1 MLAVALTAF
10 AGSMATAIQYDRFE
24 TNILNNHTD
33 AVSHSWAYVDA
44 IDPHGQQWKCYAQ
57 GVAAWDCFKPKNN
70 SYGVKTSE
78 KHRADERNFWGIP
91 LTSTRFEY
99 GNSWVGGSDAYNNS
113 LAGWVWH
120 KRTSATDNLSDRLDN
135 VENSHVGFFGAL
147 RSGLSTVWHGVKV
160 AYGNTLPDELRPEVY
175 CHYSGSCVH
184 DENKRDI
191 TDANLK
197 DVDHIRLP
205 TKFAVKGEYHSWY
218 KYHTLNYI
226 DPAGAANSFNLLAAG
241 EWKFWAINQYAVP
254 YLEVMITHANKLNGR
269 TVPNRHVVIVDS
281 WDQQNRTSIQAWEDD
296 NYTDRFY
303 YLNVGLAVPH
313 VCLLYTSPSPRD
325 RQKSR
330 MPSSA

>member
-1 MLAVALTAF
+1 MLAVAVTAF

-24 TNILNNHTD
+24 TNILNNRTD

-70 SYGVKTSE
+70 SYGAKSSA
-78 KHRADERNFWGIP
+78 KHRVDEQSFWGIP
-91 LTSTRFEY
+91 LDSTKFEY
-99 GNSWVGGSDAYNNS
+99 TNSWTGGGDAYDNS

-120 KRTSATDNLSDRLDN
+120 KRTSAADNLSNRFEHAKN
-135 VENSHVGFFGAL
+135 GHTSFFGTL
-147 RSGLSTVWHGVKV
+147 RSGLSSVFH
-160 AYGNTLPDELRPEVY
+160 TLYPPQVDPSY
-175 CHYSGSCVH
+175 IPPH

-191 TDANLK
+191 TNPDSK

-218 KYHTLNYI
+218 KYHTLNYF
-226 DPAGAANSFNLLAAG
+226 DAAGAANSFNLLAG
-241 EWKFWAINQYAVP
+241 
-254 YLEVMITHANKLNGR
+254 G
-269 TVPNRHVVIVDS
+269 
-281 WDQQNRTSIQAWEDD
+281 
-296 NYTDRFY
+296 
-303 YLNVGLAVPH
+303 
-313 VCLLYTSPSPRD
+313 CLLYTSPSPRD